1 MSGYGEAYLVLVI
14 VAFLTFVGTLFGAM
28 LKSHDR
34 PGERGKSGSG

>member
-1 MSGYGEAYLVLVI
+1 MSHSGEAYLILVI

-34 PGERGKSGSG
+34 PDGHRNERSG